1 MELKDHGLESLIKG
15 ETPKYMFVLSLEKQA
30 KNVMEYSSYEGN
42 YVDWLKWVS
51 LEDEFDPTTLCS
63 SNMSTLF

>member
-1 MELKDHGLESLIKG
+1 
-15 ETPKYMFVLSLEKQA
+15 MFVLSLEKQA